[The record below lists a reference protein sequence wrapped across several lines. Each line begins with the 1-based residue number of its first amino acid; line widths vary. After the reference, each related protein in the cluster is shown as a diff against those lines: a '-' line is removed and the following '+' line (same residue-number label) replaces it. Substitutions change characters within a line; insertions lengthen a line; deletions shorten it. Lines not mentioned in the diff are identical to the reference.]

1 MQWRRSRQRHAR
13 KMERGRIHAHAAPC
27 CDRSIPFRYSE
38 SNTRWNGVWVVWTSS
53 FCANMRMVS

>member
-1 MQWRRSRQRHAR
+1 MRRRRSRQRHAR
-13 KMERGRIHAHAAPC
+13 KMERGRIHAHAAPFAIEAFP
-27 CDRSIPFRYSE
+27 SGYSE